1 MFTHLNRKG
10 TTKGSRCNIVK
21 GACVLYEMTQKI
33 SDLAGKEVVHRR
45 QKRFTTS

>member
-21 GACVLYEMTQKI
+21 GACVLYEMTQKKF
-33 SDLAGKEVVHRR
+33 DLAGKEVVHRQ